1 MGYWWYPRYVSVGE
15 KRAKA
20 ARKLKQLLKK
30 NPCIKPIMIEGSA
43 IARTWWG
50 RSWNVNLER
59 YADYSNRIGRGRSYV
74 RHGAVLNLEIN
85 SGEVKSLVQGTAS
98 KPYSV
103 VIKIKGISKDIWR
116 DIKVACEG
124 KLDSLSELLMGKFP
138 KALGEIFTVKGKGL
152 FPSPKEIDFS
162 CSCPD
167 WAYMCK
173 HVAAT
178 LYGIGARLDEDPSLF
193 FKLRK
198 VKVSDLV
205 TQAVEDK
212 TKKLLKKAKKK
223 SARVIDDSDLA
234 GVFGIEIETP
244 VASGK
249 KNAKA
254 AEKRSSR
261 KKPAKPVARRAKTR
275 SVSRK
280 PRTKTASKKP
290 AVKTISKTV
299 KSKTAAKKA
308 TAKTPAK
315 TFPKKRVATKP
326 VKKAPF
332 KRPAAKMDVKS
343 SAFDE
348 VVKIVRRS
356 RKGIT
361 VARIREKTGLDD
373 KQIRIFVYKAKRQGR
388 IKNLKRGV
396 YISA

>member
-1 MGYWWYPRYVSVGE
+1 MWYGRFPRYVSVGE

-30 NPCIKPIMIEGSA
+30 NPGIKPIVIEGSA

-50 RSWNVNLER
+50 KSWNVNLER

-74 RHGAVLNLEIN
+74 RNGTVLDLEIN

-103 VIKIKGISKDIWR
+103 VIKIKGISKDIWK
-116 DIKVACEG
+116 DIKEACEG

-138 KALGEIFTVKGKGL
+138 KALGEIFMAEGKGL

-198 VKVSDLV
+198 VKVGDLV
-205 TQAVEDK
+205 TQTVEDK
-212 TKKLLKKAKKK
+212 TRKLLKKAKKK
-223 SARVIDDSDLA
+223 TSRVIDDSDLTS
-234 GVFGIEIETP
+234 VFGIEMETP
-244 VASGK
+244 
-249 KNAKA
+249 
-254 AEKRSSR
+254 
-261 KKPAKPVARRAKTR
+261 
-275 SVSRK
+275 
-280 PRTKTASKKP
+280 
-290 AVKTISKTV
+290 TISKTV
-299 KSKTAAKKA
+299 KLKAAAKKA
-308 TAKTPAK
+308 AAKTPAK
-315 TFPKKRVATKP
+315 ASVKRRAATKPAAKAKP
-326 VKKAPF
+326 VKKTTSR
-332 KRPAAKMDVKS
+332 RPAAKIDSKS
-343 SAFDE
+343 SAFEE
-348 VVKIVRRS
+348 VMKIVRRT

-373 KQIRIFVYKAKRQGR
+373 IQIRNFVYKAKRQGK
-388 IKNLKRGV
+388 IKNVERGV
-396 YISA
+396 YKSA

>member
-1 MGYWWYPRYVSVGE
+1 MSYWGFPRYVSVGE

-30 NPCIKPIMIEGSA
+30 NPDIKPIVLEGNT

-50 RSWNVNLER
+50 KTWNVNLER

-74 RHGAVLNLEIN
+74 RNGAVLDFQIK
-85 SGEVKSLVQGTAS
+85 SGEVKSLVQGTRS
-98 KPYSV
+98 QPYSV
-103 VIKIKGISKDIWR
+103 VIKIKGISKTIWK
-116 DIKVACEG
+116 DIKEACGG
-124 KLDSLSELLMGKFP
+124 KLDSLSELLTGRFP
-138 KALGEIFTVKGKGL
+138 KVLGEIFMAQGTGL

-178 LYGIGARLDEDPSLF
+178 LYGVGARLDEDPSLF

-198 VKVSDLV
+198 VKVGDLV

-234 GVFGIEIETP
+234 SVFGIEMETP

-249 KNAKA
+249 KSAKTA
-254 AEKRSSR
+254 GQTSSR
-261 KKPAKPVARRAKTR
+261 KKPSKPVAKKAKTG

-280 PRTKTASKKP
+280 PRTKTVSKK
-290 AVKTISKTV
+290 ATAKTISKTV
-299 KSKTAAKKA
+299 KSMADAKKA
-308 TAKTPAK
+308 AAKTHAK
-315 TFPKKRVATKP
+315 VSPKRRAATKP
-326 VKKAPF
+326 VKKVPS
-332 KRPAAKMDVKS
+332 KRPAAKRHAKL

-361 VARIREKTGLDD
+361 VARIREKTRLDD
-373 KQIRIFVYKAKRQGR
+373 KQIRNFVYKAKRQGKIR
-388 IKNLKRGV
+388 NVKRGV
-396 YISA
+396 YKSA

>member
-1 MGYWWYPRYVSVGE
+1 M
-15 KRAKA
+15 
-20 ARKLKQLLKK
+20 
-30 NPCIKPIMIEGSA
+30 
-43 IARTWWG
+43 
-50 RSWNVNLER
+50 
-59 YADYSNRIGRGRSYV
+59 
-74 RHGAVLNLEIN
+74 
-85 SGEVKSLVQGTAS
+85 
-98 KPYSV
+98 
-103 VIKIKGISKDIWR
+103 
-116 DIKVACEG
+116 ACEG

-234 GVFGIEIETP
+234 SVFGIEIETP
-244 VASGK
+244 
-249 KNAKA
+249 
-254 AEKRSSR
+254 
-261 KKPAKPVARRAKTR
+261 
-275 SVSRK
+275 
-280 PRTKTASKKP
+280 
-290 AVKTISKTV
+290 KTISKTV

-315 TFPKKRVATKP
+315 TFPKRRVATKPAAKTKP
-326 VKKAPF
+326 VKKAPL
-332 KRPAAKMDVKS
+332 KRPAAKMDVRS

-388 IKNLKRGV
+388 IKNLERGV